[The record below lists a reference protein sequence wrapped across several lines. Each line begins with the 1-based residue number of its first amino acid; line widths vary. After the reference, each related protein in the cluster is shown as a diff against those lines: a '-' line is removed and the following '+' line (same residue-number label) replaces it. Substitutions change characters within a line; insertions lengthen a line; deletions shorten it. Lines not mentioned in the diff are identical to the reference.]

1 MTTSKDIDLVN
12 ITQKKWADMVL
23 KIGSAYRKNNN
34 LDDLISELLHK
45 IYAFDHCSI
54 LFKPTLSGGAQ
65 TFRSNLDGALSY
77 FVGNNS
83 KYPMDN
89 GFGIKSW
96 HKFDSKTS
104 DTFIEDN
111 IAIWMGSVTLTSKN
125 GDILKVDKSLAYKKL
140 SNGNLKIVLHHSSL
154 PYKSN

>member
-1 MTTSKDIDLVN
+1 MINDKDLNDARNAWGNGI
-12 ITQKKWADMVL
+12 I
-23 KIGSAYRKNNN
+23 
-34 LDDLISELLHK
+34 LISKTYDEKGIEEATIIAKKVLQDL
-45 IYAFDHCSI
+45 YAFELGPV

-96 HKFDSKTS
+96 YKFDSKTS

-154 PYKSN
+154 PYKSE

>member
-1 MTTSKDIDLVN
+1 MSF
-12 ITQKKWADMVL
+12 Q
-23 KIGSAYRKNNN
+23 
-34 LDDLISELLHK
+34 ELLTS
-45 IYAFDHCSI
+45 F
-54 LFKPTLSGGAQ
+54 LELP
-65 TFRSNLDGALSY
+65 RSY

-89 GFGIKSW
+89 GFGIMSW